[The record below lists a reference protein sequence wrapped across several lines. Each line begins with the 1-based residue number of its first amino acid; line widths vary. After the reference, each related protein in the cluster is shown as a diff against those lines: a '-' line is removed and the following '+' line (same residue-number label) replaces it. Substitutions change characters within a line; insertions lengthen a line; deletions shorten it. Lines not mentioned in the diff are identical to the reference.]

1 MFSKKENNSIF
12 RTVKFRVAL
21 WYVVLF
27 SFSSILFFSII
38 YVFLYVNITEQ
49 VDEKL
54 LTVSKKI
61 EDFYLK
67 GESYED
73 NELLA
78 PNVHIPEDIIAI
90 AENAVK
96 NLLVVHSET
105 VMFDK
110 KLLYEITGI
119 SGNIIYEIKI
129 DKNNKVLEIEKKVK
143 NELEFLE
150 KGCVAESLREG
161 TKTIFICLI
170 SPDGKVLAN
179 SDLSRW
185 PGLSFNKHFLEDV
198 KNETDKFRT
207 VSVSGVSNNVRI
219 YDRCIFDG
227 NILEVG
233 IRLSYEEKL
242 LKTYSNIF
250 ISVFLSSLFFG
261 SAVGWFVAK
270 KSMAGVDR
278 VSEAALNIGQGNFS
292 KQVPYGNEGE
302 EIRNLVS
309 AFNEMIDKIRFLI
322 TQLKEVTDN
331 IAHDLRTPIT
341 RIRGTIETTVGGDPT
356 IENYR
361 EMSGEVV
368 EECDRLVG
376 MINIM
381 LDITAVDSGMLVLSK
396 TDVIVNELLASAY
409 SLFSPLAEMKSIE
422 FILDLPKEPMAIS
435 GDLPYLQRVVANL
448 LDNAIKY
455 TPEKG
460 KILLSLS
467 PDDNCASIIVRDT
480 GCGIGIDDQKH
491 IFDRF
496 YRADDSRSQPGNGL
510 GLSLA
515 LAIVKAHNGTIT
527 VESAQGAG
535 TTFTV
540 KLPK

>member
-1 MFSKKENNSIF
+1 MFLKKENNSIF
-12 RTVKFRVAL
+12 RTVKFQVAL
-21 WYVVLF
+21 WYVMLF
-27 SFSSILFFSII
+27 SFSSLLFFSII
-38 YVFLYVNITEQ
+38 YVFLYVNVTRQ
-49 VDEKL
+49 VDERL
-54 LTVSKKI
+54 ITVSEKI

-78 PNVHIPEDIIAI
+78 PNVHIPENIIAI

-96 NLLVVHSET
+96 NLVVVHSET
-105 VMFDK
+105 VMVDN
-110 KLLYEITGI
+110 KLLYEITGV
-119 SGNIIYEIKI
+119 SSDIIYEVKI
-129 DKNNKVLEIEKKVK
+129 DQNEKVLEIETKVK

-150 KGCVAESLREG
+150 KGFVAESLREG

-170 SPDGKVLAN
+170 SPDGRILAN

-185 PGLSFNKHFLEDV
+185 PGLRFNRHFIEGV
-198 KNETDKFRT
+198 ENETGKFRT
-207 VSVSGVSNNVRI
+207 VTVSGVSNKVRI
-219 YDRCIFDG
+219 CDRRIFDG

-261 SAVGWFVAK
+261 SAVGWFVSK

-292 KQVPYGNEGE
+292 GQVPYGNEGE

-309 AFNEMIDKIRFLI
+309 AFNDMINKIRFLI
-322 TQLKEVTDN
+322 TQLSEVTDN

-341 RIRGTIETTVGGDPT
+341 RIRGTIETTVGGDPS

-361 EMSGEVV
+361 EMAGEVV

-376 MINIM
+376 MINTM

-396 TDVIVNELLASAY
+396 TDVVANELLTRAY
-409 SLFSPLAEMKSIE
+409 SLFSPLAEMKDIE
-422 FILDLPKEPMAIS
+422 FILDLPPEPITIS
-435 GDLPYLQRVVANL
+435 CNIPYLQRVVANL

-467 PDDNCASIIVRDT
+467 SDDNNISIIVRDT
-480 GCGIGIDDQKH
+480 GCGIGTDDQKH

-496 YRADDSRSQPGNGL
+496 YRADDSRSLPGNGL

-527 VESAQGAG
+527 VESSQSTGSI
-535 TTFTV
+535 FTV